1 MDRNTI
7 IGLSI
12 ALLTVVWAISGSS
25 ESAKKDADK
34 PQSPEKPA
42 RNIAYGTP
50 LIDGDGADPVWQSAE
65 WVPLNQCWAGTMPA
79 PADFQ
84 GRYKVIWDENM
95 LYVLAEIQD
104 DALVD
109 THPDGLLKYWDDDC
123 LEIFVD
129 EDASGGE
136 HQYNYNAFAYH
147 IALDGKVVDI
157 APDKSYQ
164 YFNDHCTTRRIT
176 RGNTSIWEVAMK
188 IFDGNRY
195 EDGGDNAPK
204 MLRAGKKMGFMLAYC
219 DNDHSP
225 EREHFMGDVVI
236 EGQDKNRGWI
246 DATVFGAI
254 LLSE

>member
-1 MDRNTI
+1 M
-7 IGLSI
+7 
-12 ALLTVVWAISGSS
+12 GS
-25 ESAKKDADK
+25 AQ
-34 PQSPEKPA
+34 PMLGWYYA
-42 RNIAYGTP
+42 RSSRLPGP
-50 LIDGDGADPVWQSAE
+50 
-65 WVPLNQCWAGTMPA
+65 
-79 PADFQ
+79 
-84 GRYKVIWDENM
+84 